1 MTDPVRLLDQGLDHD
16 FERAFAAARSAEP
29 PPHAANEVW
38 QSLMIAI
45 PTAGVLLGATT
56 ASAATGAAIPT
67 ASTSAVAVSS
77 TSVLAS
83 SANVGLTTVAVKTSA
98 SVGLG
103 LIAGKAI
110 AVGFAVGLSLQA
122 ASAVVFPAKDKTSHP
137 TTSSS
142 SLWLSPRGVSE
153 RRTVQVEPSHT
164 PVVSA
169 VNEGESVA
177 NDSTVNELGKREAV
191 LKPLPMKPTESPDG
205 IPNLVELSVD
215 QLREESALIQK
226 ARQALNGA
234 RPTEALDLVREHQSR
249 FTSGRLN
256 QERDVLEVAS
266 LVKLGRTEEARM
278 KALAFLARY
287 PNSPHRERVAP
298 WATAP

>member
-1 MTDPVRLLDQGLDHD
+1 MTDPVRLLDQGLEHE

-29 PPHAANEVW
+29 PSHAANEVW
-38 QSLMIAI
+38 QSLLVAI

-67 ASTSAVAVSS
+67 ASTSALAASS
-77 TSVLAS
+77 TSVLTS
-83 SANVGLTTVAVKTSA
+83 SAGVGLTTVAVKTSA

-110 AVGFAVGLSLQA
+110 AVGLVAGLTLQA
-122 ASAVVFPAKDKTSHP
+122 ASVVVFPLKDP
-137 TTSSS
+137 TNLPATSSS
-142 SLWLSPRGVSE
+142 VLRPSPR
-153 RRTVQVEPSHT
+153 
-164 PVVSA
+164 VVSKSQRVHAEGANAA
-169 VNEGESVA
+169 VVSVGPDGESVVGHSDVNPLSKSESVLNTVPVKPA
-177 NDSTVNELGKREAV
+177 DSSDSLA
-191 LKPLPMKPTESPDG
+191 SP
-205 IPNLVELSVD
+205 VELNVD
-215 QLREESALIQK
+215 LLREESKLIQK

-266 LVKLGRTEEARM
+266 LVKLGRTEEARV

>member
-1 MTDPVRLLDQGLDHD
+1 
-16 FERAFAAARSAEP
+16 
-29 PPHAANEVW
+29 
-38 QSLMIAI
+38 MIAI

-67 ASTSAVAVSS
+67 ASTSALAASS
-77 TSVLAS
+77 TSVLTS
-83 SANVGLTTVAVKTSA
+83 SAGVGLTTVAVKTSA

-110 AVGFAVGLSLQA
+110 AVGLVAGLTLQA
-122 ASAVVFPAKDKTSHP
+122 ASAVVFPTKGETSQP

-142 SLWLSPRGVSE
+142 SLRLSPRGVSE
-153 RRTVQVEPSHT
+153 LRTAQAEPRHT
-164 PVVSA
+164 PVVSV

-177 NDSTVNELGKREAV
+177 NDSAANDLGNRESV
-191 LKPLPMKPTESPDG
+191 LKPLPMKPTESPDSLS
-205 IPNLVELSVD
+205 NSVELNVD

-266 LVKLGRTEEARM
+266 LVKLGRTEQARV